1 MIQDSL
7 LGMPRQNV
15 AVLVYRKAPKNI
27 FLEEKLGD
35 AMRYFV
41 NHERRV
47 NQNKSQ
53 IVC

>member
-1 MIQDSL
+1 MGGGGGFEED
-7 LGMPRQNV
+7 
-15 AVLVYRKAPKNI
+15 KAPKNI
-27 FLEEKLGD
+27 FLEEKFGD

-53 IVC
+53 IAC